1 MKVLHII
8 PAAFE
13 YFDDMRAQAF
23 EILEK
28 ENKLGIESDAI
39 TLEYG
44 TVNRREKFEVA
55 TTAPSRKYLGQE
67 SIEKNSQAWE
77 AYDIINLHCPFF
89 GAGGKILDFLESNP
103 DKFFL
108 VTYHHDF
115 ITPDFFGY
123 FIKLYNYYYL
133 PKLFN
138 KAKVI
143 AFFSNQRA
151 ESVVGIGMVKNDS
164 KVVVLGLFE
173 EGADI
178 HNDSIV
184 QDMVMVYN
192 NIVLK

>member
-8 PAAFE
+8 PSAFE
-13 YFDDMRAQAF
+13 YFDDIRAQAF

-28 ENKLGIESDAI
+28 ENKLGVESDAI

-44 TVNRREKFEVA
+44 AVGRREKFEVA
-55 TTAPSRKYLGQE
+55 TVAPSRKYLGQE
-67 SIEKNSQAWE
+67 SIEKNSQAWQ

-89 GAGGKILDFLESNP
+89 GAAGKILDFLKFNP

-108 VTYHHDF
+108 ITYHHDF
-115 ITPDFFGY
+115 VSPDFFGY
-123 FIKLYNYYYL
+123 FIKFYNYYYL
-133 PKLFN
+133 PKLLN

-143 AFFSNQRA
+143 VFFSNQRT
-151 ESVVGIGMVKNDS
+151 ESAVGIGMVKNES
-164 KVVVLGLFE
+164 KVAVLGLFGE
-173 EGADI
+173 NTDI